1 MDSLTFLLRL
11 VHILFGVLW
20 AGTVFFTTLFLLP
33 RLRRLGPSIQ
43 NSVLNSLMP
52 IVTPVM
58 MLSCLLV
65 IGTGIA
71 LTLLVWGSLGML
83 FTTASGWVL
92 FVGFI
97 ATIAAAIVGFGV
109 LAPAGMQLSK
119 LNKTLEGR
127 DPNPDEASNLKRL
140 NARIEV
146 FDRLN
151 FIFMLIA
158 VGAMGFLR
166 YL

>member
-1 MDSLTFLLRL
+1 
-11 VHILFGVLW
+11 
-20 AGTVFFTTLFLLP
+20 
-33 RLRRLGPSIQ
+33 
-43 NSVLNSLMP
+43 
-52 IVTPVM
+52 M